1 MIVLLSGTGLIAI
14 FVGLSLIY
22 AEARGSVSLRTKLG
36 DLSGAFGQV
45 VLVIG
50 LALEAI
56 SILIG

>member
-1 MIVLLSGTGLIAI
+1 MSVLLSGVGVIAI

-22 AEARGSVSLRTKLG
+22 AEARGSVNLSTKFG
-36 DLSGAFGQV
+36 DFIEALGQV

-56 SILIG
+56 GILI